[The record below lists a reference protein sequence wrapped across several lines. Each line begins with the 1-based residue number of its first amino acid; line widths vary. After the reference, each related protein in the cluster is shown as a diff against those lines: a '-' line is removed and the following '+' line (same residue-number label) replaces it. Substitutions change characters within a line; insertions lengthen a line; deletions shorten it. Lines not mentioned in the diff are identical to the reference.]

1 MLYNPFHEF
10 PLEQATARIVYCGR
24 PILSP
29 NRAHTFAP
37 FRWATR
43 LFHMATLHWFEQKTL
58 PTSTM
63 SAGNEVVLLFRYMK
77 PCSSRVSLASFTNVL
92 WLVTS
97 RRVHGVTSQRT
108 SVTLGAGDQYFM
120 ALWWAYLP
128 DSTAAYNCLLSNCYI
143 CLMIFSPQSK
153 N

>member
-1 MLYNPFHEF
+1 
-10 PLEQATARIVYCGR
+10 
-24 PILSP
+24 
-29 NRAHTFAP
+29 
-37 FRWATR
+37 
-43 LFHMATLHWFEQKTL
+43 MATLRWSEQKTL

-108 SVTLGAGDQYFM
+108 SVTLGGDQYFM

-128 DSTAAYNCLLSNCYI
+128 DSAAAYNCLLSNCYI

-153 N
+153 NSEDTTQDYCILTSCKKFAWTGVLTPSFSFCSCAILCISFLNTIFCA